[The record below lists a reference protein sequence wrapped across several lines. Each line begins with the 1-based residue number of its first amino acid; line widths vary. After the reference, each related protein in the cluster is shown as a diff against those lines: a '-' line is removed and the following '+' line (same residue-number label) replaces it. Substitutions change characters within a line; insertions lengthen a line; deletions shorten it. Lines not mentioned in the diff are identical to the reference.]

1 MNSPSQARLQKSRQ
15 GHDRALQRGI
25 WGPQGKKDT
34 GHTPNFGVLTQP
46 PLGMSPVQAGAQSIN
61 FSLRFYE
68 AKRVREAAWTQGKEK
83 DVRALG
89 TGTRS
94 GHDHPAVG

>member
-1 MNSPSQARLQKSRQ
+1 MTEHCS
-15 GHDRALQRGI
+15 GEI

-34 GHTPNFGVLTQP
+34 GHTRNFGFFTQP
-46 PLGMSPVQAGAQSIN
+46 PLGMSSVQAGAQGVN

-68 AKRVREAAWTQGKEK
+68 AKRVREASWMQGKEK

-94 GHDHPAVG
+94 GQDHLAVG